1 MWFDAAP
8 PATAD
13 MGLPN
18 LGPPQLLS
26 SVQLYARKQLAA
38 ERVQPKFDNDII
50 YENDIRKIRDIY

>member
-18 LGPPQLLS
+18 LGPP
-26 SVQLYARKQLAA
+26 LYARKQLA

>member
-18 LGPPQLLS
+18 LGPPQLCTAS
-26 SVQLYARKQLAA
+26 KLYARKQLA